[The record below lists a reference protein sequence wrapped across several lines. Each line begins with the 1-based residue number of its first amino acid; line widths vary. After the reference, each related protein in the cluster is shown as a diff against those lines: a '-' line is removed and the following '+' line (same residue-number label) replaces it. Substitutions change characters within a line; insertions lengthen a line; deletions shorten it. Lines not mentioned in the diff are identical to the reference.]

1 MSDIPAQVH
10 GAKLVYF
17 FELSK
22 YFAIFEQKNLIVLVY
37 SQKTQYLY
45 TNFCYKLL
53 EDKQIHHSGK
63 QIVAIVSRQLA
74 HESKARKHQLVW
86 FFLLAGMMS
95 MWNWY
100 IWRKATSVWLN
111 TWWCCQTRKCWNWNY
126 KRLSLMRANAWLF
139 KSKKRCSRLNTIP

>member
-74 HESKARKHQLVW
+74 HESKARKHQLV
-86 FFLLAGMMS
+86 
-95 MWNWY
+95 
-100 IWRKATSVWLN
+100 
-111 TWWCCQTRKCWNWNY
+111 
-126 KRLSLMRANAWLF
+126 
-139 KSKKRCSRLNTIP
+139 

>member
-22 YFAIFEQKNLIVLVY
+22 YFAIFEQKNLIALVY

-63 QIVAIVSRQLA
+63 QIVANL
-74 HESKARKHQLVW
+74 HTKKTFSKNALIPHYGDSSSAALGVHSVV
-86 FFLLAGMMS
+86 LLQVPNLQYAYS
-95 MWNWY
+95 
-100 IWRKATSVWLN
+100 IKIETA
-111 TWWCCQTRKCWNWNY
+111 
-126 KRLSLMRANAWLF
+126 SL
-139 KSKKRCSRLNTIP
+139 KP